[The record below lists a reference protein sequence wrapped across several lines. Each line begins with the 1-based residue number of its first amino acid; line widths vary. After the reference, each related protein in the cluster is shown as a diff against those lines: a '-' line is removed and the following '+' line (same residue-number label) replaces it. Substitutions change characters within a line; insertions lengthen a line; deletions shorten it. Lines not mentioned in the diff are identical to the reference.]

1 YALGGVILCLLIVL
15 GWFAFRQEPPSQNQQ
30 PVEVEAAKPIA
41 PALEPNEGSANKEAT
56 RRIDDSAATNAAAIY
71 RRAFDLFD
79 QFSKDQKYI
88 LSDWST
94 NVDASVEAELCGKLR
109 PISDLMRQAT
119 AVTNCDWGFDP
130 INNDTKLPPYLNPS
144 RNIAR
149 AALWNAA
156 HCQSNDVAGATD
168 DALSVLRLG
177 QNISQGGPI
186 GFLVGTALQ
195 GLVAA
200 FVAQN
205 VGSFGDAD
213 ILRLTTAFND
223 PAYEEEASRAM
234 EQEAD
239 MHDHYAA
246 KLATMTAAEVEQEFS
261 EGAKELAAWVNG
273 LPTNLDQATILAAYE
288 QCIDSERQLAK
299 TLASSSEDAY
309 EAWQKEA
316 AELQASNPLAKLLLE
331 NDESFVNR
339 AQIAAVNRTLVVA
352 GLAVAQG
359 GMDALQ
365 SYSDPASGQPFVYT
379 ETADGFELQ
388 SAYQVYGKPMTM
400 QFKQTR

>member
-1 YALGGVILCLLIVL
+1 MSARRSRRN
-15 GWFAFRQEPPSQNQQ
+15 FARN
-30 PVEVEAAKPIA
+30 
-41 PALEPNEGSANKEAT
+41 
-56 RRIDDSAATNAAAIY
+56 
-71 RRAFDLFD
+71 
-79 QFSKDQKYI
+79 
-88 LSDWST
+88 
-94 NVDASVEAELCGKLR
+94 R
-109 PISDLMRQAT
+109 PISDLMRQAA

-156 HCQSNDVAGATD
+156 HCQSNDVAGAAD
-168 DALSVLRLG
+168 NALSVLRLG

-261 EGAKELAAWVNG
+261 ERAKELAAWVNG
-273 LPTNLDQATILAAYE
+273 FPTNLDQTSILAAYD
-288 QCIDSERQLAK
+288 QCVDLERELARV
-299 TLASSSEDAY
+299 LVSSSEDEY
-309 EAWQKEA
+309 EAWQREA
-316 AELQASNPLAKLLLE
+316 AELQSSNPLTRLVLE
-331 NDESFVNR
+331 ADESFVDR
-339 AQIAAVNRTLVVA
+339 ARIAEVNRTLVVA
-352 GLAVAQG
+352 GLAVADNG
-359 GMDALQ
+359 ADTLATHP
-365 SYSDPASGQPFVYT
+365 DPSSGQPFVYT

-400 QFKQTR
+400 QFK

>member
-1 YALGGVILCLLIVL
+1 V
-15 GWFAFRQEPPSQNQQ
+15 FHQEPPPLHQQ
-30 PVEVEAAKPIA
+30 PGKVEKVTPVA
-41 PALEPNEGSANKEAT
+41 PALEPDGNLTNVQTASQT
-56 RRIDDSAATNAAAIY
+56 PDSASTNAAAIY
-71 RRAFDLFD
+71 RQAFDLFAK
-79 QFSKDQKYI
+79 FSKDQEFI
-88 LSDWST
+88 LGDWRT
-94 NVDASVEAELCGKLR
+94 NVGASVEAELCGKLR

-130 INNDTKLPPYLNPS
+130 INNDTKLPPYLSPA

-156 HCQSNDVAGATD
+156 HCRSNDVAGATD

-195 GLVAA
+195 SIVAA

-261 EGAKELAAWVNG
+261 ERAKELAAWVNG

-339 AQIAAVNRTLVVA
+339 AQIAAVNRALVVA
-352 GLAVAQG
+352 GLAVADNG
-359 GMDALQ
+359 ADTLATHP
-365 SYSDPASGQPFVYT
+365 DPSSGQPFVYT
-379 ETADGFELQ
+379 ETPDGFQLQ

-400 QFKQTR
+400 QFK